1 MGGRQTVCKAYNSK
15 CQKCS
20 QVGHFTKVCK
30 KMVEKK
36 KKEEQI
42 TTNTVQIMHST
53 VGTAD
58 VNLCQLGCR
67 ARRSSTSRLS
77 ASS

>member
-1 MGGRQTVCKAYNSK
+1 
-15 CQKCS
+15 
-20 QVGHFTKVCK
+20 
-30 KMVEKK
+30 MVEKK

-58 VNLCQLGCR
+58 VNLCQL
-67 ARRSSTSRLS
+67 
-77 ASS
+77 